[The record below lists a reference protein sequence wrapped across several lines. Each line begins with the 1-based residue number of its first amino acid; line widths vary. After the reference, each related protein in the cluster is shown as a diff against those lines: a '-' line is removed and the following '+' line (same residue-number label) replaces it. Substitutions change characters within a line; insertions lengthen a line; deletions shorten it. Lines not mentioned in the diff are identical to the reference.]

1 MDSNDESKEIDM
13 NNRTCYYF
21 DDFNLDNILIEEK
34 AYENIL
40 VYNISYKN
48 LIAKLLRIRF
58 DKIDGFIK
66 IYDGTRYLV
75 LFASQKKNDSIYS
88 RIRYLTS
95 VKSGITYI
103 ILHNYAKI
111 KVNSYNS
118 LPLEKTMPFHD
129 VLILIKSDFDK
140 DKVNYYYNIFL
151 EKASYELPLK
161 SFCIKHK

>member
-75 LFASQKKNDSIYS
+75 LFASQKKMIPFTAGLD
-88 RIRYLTS
+88 
-95 VKSGITYI
+95 
-103 ILHNYAKI
+103 ILQ
-111 KVNSYNS
+111 V
-118 LPLEKTMPFHD
+118 
-129 VLILIKSDFDK
+129 
-140 DKVNYYYNIFL
+140 
-151 EKASYELPLK
+151 
-161 SFCIKHK
+161 